1 MAKLHEDS
9 FALKE
14 QGARSWF
21 RNQAKGKPTDDIIKP
36 KYLMNED
43 QVNQNEMMERLFKKF
58 DGDGSGALDINEL
71 YELFQDNSV
80 DIDRETLKAMFS
92 NQKFTLRNF
101 KNINNSP
108 DALKKF
114 RDYMRR
120 IRDTIKVNSRR
131 IYIPFSFEAMMM
143 QFGQNLEREE
153 QVKTIEQKTSEL
165 VKVILNKESSKIELE
180 KIINFK
186 IDRFAKMI
194 NANNVQEKDLSNQD
208 NDLYQKLMTQSKK
221 KLDLNN
227 ISLDENSWLSQLKQ
241 FKFTQNDTSGGQSS
255 FESRPNETSNQNS
268 FQHNFSQ
275 LRMLVQQRER
285 DKMKQSIYDLKQDLQ
300 KHQVSE
306 MKLDLMGMTK
316 KRFIVSK
323 DVDQFMHKISQD
335 AKQKAHQNVKSEM
348 QKYEDSSNQNS
359 NFDFD
364 PYQINDMQLKQAT
377 NKSPEPKLQSI
388 FDHKKNDDTR
398 YRLSKSKNQ
407 STLKSPMILDFKL
420 QNDNSKLPKIVIQ
433 DEKGNQ
439 LPNAKN
445 SIKKSKI
452 NYSSQNYGMVD
463 EPNNSK
469 KKLMAQIESTSF
481 QEAELHSTGKII
493 NTGQQFNFKRILES
507 SLNQSIDKIDI

>member
-1 MAKLHEDS
+1 MKILSLQKSKVPGHGFAIKLRGDVKSYVQQSKVYSKKLQKHQQFTRCS
-9 FALKE
+9 
-14 QGARSWF
+14 
-21 RNQAKGKPTDDIIKP
+21 
-36 KYLMNED
+36 
-43 QVNQNEMMERLFKKF
+43 QN
-58 DGDGSGALDINEL
+58 
-71 YELFQDNSV
+71 
-80 DIDRETLKAMFS
+80 
-92 NQKFTLRNF
+92 
-101 KNINNSP
+101 
-108 DALKKF
+108 
-114 RDYMRR
+114 
-120 IRDTIKVNSRR
+120 
-131 IYIPFSFEAMMM
+131 FEAMMM

-165 VKVILNKESSKIELE
+165 VKVILNKDSSKIELE

-194 NANNVQEKDLSNQD
+194 NANNVQEKDLQNKD

-241 FKFTQNDTSGGQSS
+241 FKFTQNDISGGQSS

-275 LRMLVQQRER
+275 LRMIAQQRER
-285 DKMKQSIYDLKQDLQ
+285 EKMKQSIYDLKQELQ

-335 AKQKAHQNVKSEM
+335 AKYKAHQNVKSEM

-364 PYQINDMQLKQAT
+364 PYKINEMQMKQT
-377 NKSPEPKLQSI
+377 NQSPEPKLQSI
-388 FDHKKNDDTR
+388 FDIKKNDDTR

-407 STLKSPMILDFKL
+407 STLKSPMILDSKL
-420 QNDNSKLPKIVIQ
+420 LNDNSKLPKIVIQ
-433 DEKGNQ
+433 DEKGIQ
-439 LPNAKN
+439 LPNTKN
-445 SIKKSKI
+445 LIKKSKI
-452 NYSSQNYGMVD
+452 NYSNQYYGMVD

-469 KKLMAQIESTSF
+469 KRLMAKIESTSF
-481 QEAELHSTGKII
+481 LRGRITLSWQDFKYWVIIQLQKNYGKFS
-493 NTGQQFNFKRILES
+493 QLKY
-507 SLNQSIDKIDI
+507 